1 MKDSMK
7 KAYMQ
12 TAEIFAEQ
20 SHAVRAKVGCI
31 IVKDNRII
39 SIGYNGMPSGWN
51 NTCENEEIINDVPH
65 MRDDYAKRGYIMH
78 SSADAV
84 IWKKLT
90 SKPEVLHAEA
100 NAITKV
106 AQSNES
112 CKDAVI
118 FCTHLPCIECA
129 KLIHQAGIKEVYF
142 REDYNAA
149 KGAGREFLENSNI
162 TLEQIDL

>member
-1 MKDSMK
+1 MSI
-7 KAYMQ
+7 AEE
-12 TAEIFAEQ
+12 TAKL
-20 SHAVRAKVGCI
+20 SHATRAKVGCI

-39 SIGYNGMPSGWN
+39 SIGYNGMPSGWDN
-51 NTCENEEIINDVPH
+51 ECE
-65 MRDDYAKRGYIMH
+65 
-78 SSADAV
+78 ADG
-84 IWKKLT
+84 KT
-90 SKPEVLHAEA
+90 KPEVLHAEA

-149 KGAGREFLENSNI
+149 KGKGRAFLENSNI
-162 TLEQIDL
+162 TLEQINF